1 MENKLFGNDVDKK
14 LHKELLVNF
23 TNFLKHFT
31 PLIDATENYQQITAS
46 ICLLDESDNAKEKS
60 KIMNELCQTLN
71 SMVPYLVKISLL
83 EDKLEKL
90 LDN

>member
-1 MENKLFGNDVDKK
+1 
-14 LHKELLVNF
+14 
-23 TNFLKHFT
+23 
-31 PLIDATENYQQITAS
+31 
-46 ICLLDESDNAKEKS
+46 LLDESDNAKEKS